1 MPADRVTGK
10 TPWHVT
16 LVLDDSL
23 SMAGGP
29 AADVGKAVEAM
40 IVEMRLI
47 SSGMKPYFRVSV
59 VRFGSQPEVLC
70 EAKSEQ
76 DIDLDRIT
84 TMAGNSGSTN
94 ATAALNET
102 VRILRDHPGEPTDF
116 NPYVF
121 FLSDGEPDDA
131 ATALQAAQTLKTL
144 ALAAGSPRLV
154 TIGFGA
160 VNDGFMGSLASNRE
174 LYKKLPDHKEIVR
187 LFPQIGTIAQSQV
200 GVAGVDT
207 AIMNL

>member
-1 MPADRVTGK
+1 MPADRVTQK
-10 TPWHVT
+10 TPWHVV

-23 SMAGGP
+23 SMGGGP
-29 AADVGKAVEAM
+29 AKEVGKAVEAM

-47 SSGMKPYFRVSV
+47 SSGMKPYFRVSI
-59 VRFGSQPEVLC
+59 VRFGSQPVVLC

-76 DIDLDRIT
+76 EIDLDSVT
-84 TMAGNSGSTN
+84 TMAGKSGSTN
-94 ATAALNET
+94 ATAALNE
-102 VRILRDHPGEPTDF
+102 VIRILRAQPGEATDF

-131 ATALQAAQTLKTL
+131 SSALQAGQTLKTL
-144 ALAAGSPRLV
+144 AIAAGTPRLV

-160 VNDGFMGSLASNRE
+160 VNDGFMANLASNKE
-174 LYKKLPDHKEIVR
+174 LYKKLNDVREITR

-200 GVAGVDT
+200 GVAGVDA